1 MTMMTYIMMMTMVF
15 IALFSD
21 PQGLAMMPEMLD
33 RLIIIIDSDENR
45 RNRLAV
51 HKDGM
56 AEELRR
62 LPIV

>member
-1 MTMMTYIMMMTMVF
+1 MVF